1 MLLLKLSAT
10 QIGMFDEA
18 PEAGMGM
25 HFARIDDALGFVL
38 SGRVL
43 LLPYTNGREG
53 QSQSDALSKRL
64 WFDAET
70 RGRRAETLAPAS
82 EAEISEESTL
92 IARLADAP
100 LSTRYANAT
109 DPLVMCFIL
118 NPPGYLPSAPW
129 RPAYVYGHLPFTGI
143 TQAGDVFY
151 RCEHWAMSRRVRH
164 TTNDILAG
172 TYGFPASELPF
183 VPTGFAAVGRYA
195 LPDLPPACRRYEIS
209 PPPGYTLQCGACV
222 PLYGQAGGGVE
233 VMFPKTFP
241 NAFPLPPPTSLPP
254 L

>member
-1 MLLLKLSAT
+1 MVKTAVVGATGPTGIHLVTELRKTVATVRVIARSVDKLVRL
-10 QIGMFDEA
+10 F
-18 PEAGMGM
+18 PEA
-25 HFARIDDALGFVL
+25 AV
-38 SGRVL
+38 
-43 LLPYTNGREG
+43 E
-53 QSQSDALSKRL
+53 K
-64 WFDAET
+64 W
-70 RGRRAETLAPAS
+70 
-82 EAEISEESTL
+82 EANI
-92 IARLADAP
+92 RDADAP

-109 DPLVMCFIL
+109 DPLVMGFIL
-118 NPPGYLPSAPW
+118 NPPGYLPPAPW

-143 TQAGDVFY
+143 TQAGDIFY

-164 TTNDILAG
+164 ATNDILAG

-195 LPDLPPACRRYEIS
+195 LPDLPPACRRYQIS